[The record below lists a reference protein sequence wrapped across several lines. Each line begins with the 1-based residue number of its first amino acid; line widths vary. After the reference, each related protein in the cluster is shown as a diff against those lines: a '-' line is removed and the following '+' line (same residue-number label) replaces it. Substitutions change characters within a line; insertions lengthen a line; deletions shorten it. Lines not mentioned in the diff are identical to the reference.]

1 MSKILTTQ
9 LSGLLQRINQ
19 KEADSIEDTARLL
32 AQAAIG
38 QGNVYFACFG
48 EMEGVVLNAVSSADP
63 MNKVLR
69 LTPDTIL
76 TDVDRVC
83 IFTRSAND
91 LQALALA
98 KKLYEDFIPFAAVAS
113 ELANEDNELSELAYA
128 YISLNVKG
136 GILPHP
142 TKLGERIVMPH
153 LMAALFIYEAIKLEY
168 DEMIAGDEGE
178 EDNSAN
184 SPFA

>member
-9 LSGLLQRINQ
+9 LTGLLQRINQ
-19 KEADSIEDTARLL
+19 KEEDSIEDTARLL

-38 QGNVYFACFG
+38 QGNIYFACFG
-48 EMEGVVLNAVSSADP
+48 EMEGVALNAISSADP
-63 MNKVLR
+63 MCKVLR
-69 LTPDTIL
+69 LTSDTIL

-98 KKLYEDFIPFAAVAS
+98 NKLNEDFIPFAAVAS
-113 ELANEDNELSELAYA
+113 EPANEDNPLSELAYT
-128 YISLNVKG
+128 YISLHVKG

-153 LMAALFIYEAIKLEY
+153 LMAALFIYEAIKLQY
-168 DEMIAGDEGE
+168 DEMIAGDEDLGE
-178 EDNSAN
+178 NSTI